1 MNIYRNIPK
10 TILLALVIILPFACN
25 EDKPIPSNNSSH
37 SNDSNYT
44 GSRFRLLSPD
54 ESGVSFSNE
63 IKEDWTYNILVFE
76 YLYNGGGVAIGDI
89 NNDNLPDIYFT
100 ATFGSNR
107 LYLNKGNLKFEDITD
122 KAGVGATKGFKT
134 GVTMADINGDGNLDI
149 FVCKTS
155 KADDGQ
161 KNNLL
166 FINNGDLTFT
176 ESALKYGLEDN
187 SNSNHANFFD
197 YDLDGDLDLYLLNHR
212 LGFKDAVRMRLSQL
226 PDGKLVRLTNPL
238 TPFESDRLYRNDG
251 NGRFTDVSLQAGINN
266 SAFGLS
272 ATVADINDDGYPD
285 IFVANDYIEP
295 EYVYIN
301 NGDGTFTDRYTEY
314 LRHTSQNSMGS
325 DIADFN
331 NDGLLDIIVLDMIA
345 DDPVRYKQ
353 LMNVMVLE
361 RYETLVKHGY
371 GHQVGRNNLQL
382 NNGNGTFSEV
392 GQLAGI
398 SNTDWSWGAF
408 FADFDN
414 DGFKDIYIGNG
425 YKRDVTDLDYMVY
438 TRDSIEK
445 SGGVNT
451 KRYPDINSFLALIPS
466 TKLQNYLYK
475 NKGDLTF
482 ENVSNSWGLT
492 QKTFSNGTA
501 YGDLDGDGDLDIVV
515 NNIGDPS
522 FVYENKTN
530 ELPDHNFLQVKLQG
544 SKLNSNGIGTK
555 VTIHQSDGSIQHQE
569 MTANRGFFS
578 ASELLMHFGLKDQN
592 SIELLEVTWPDGKS
606 QTIKEIKANQKIVL
620 KYANAGSA
628 NLAASNDNSTIF
640 KAVANHLG
648 ANYRHVEN
656 EFQDFNRERL
666 IPHKFSQLG
675 PHIATGDVNGDRLE
689 DFYIGGAMGS
699 AGALY
704 IQDKSGK
711 FSNSSAATWEPE
723 KAHEDMD
730 CLFFD
735 ADGDADLDLY
745 VVSGGNEKTENDPV
759 YQDRL
764 YLNDGKGNFS
774 KSNNLPKITAS
785 GSCVSAHDFDEDGDL
800 DIFVGGRVTPGFYPT
815 IPNSY
820 VLRNNKGQFK
830 DVTSQIAPDFKNI
843 GMVSDILWAD
853 IDGDSKAELVA
864 VGEWMPVSIL
874 KYDGKQ
880 LKNITSNTGL
890 ENSNG
895 WWNCLAVDDF
905 DKDGDPDLVV
915 GNLGKNTR
923 LKASEDSP
931 LSMFAKDFDGNGALD
946 PIMTFSKDGKN
957 YPFAGRD
964 DLVKQV
970 SKVKKKF
977 PTYEKYASATIEDV
991 FSEEEIKNALHL
1003 ETKVLTSTYFENTG
1017 NGTFKPIEF
1026 PNEVQIAPVTNI
1038 FTMDVND
1045 DGNQDI
1051 IMVGNN
1057 SGAET
1062 ETGVYDAFN
1071 GVILFGD
1078 GKGNFKI
1085 SKNIDNGLWA
1095 IKEARDIVGLQLAD
1109 GRQLI
1114 LVANNNDELQVF
1126 VKEKVVQ

>member
-1 MNIYRNIPK
+1 MNIFKNISK
-10 TILLALVIILPFACN
+10 TIVLLLTLIVPFACN
-25 EDKPIPSNNSSH
+25 EDQPIQNNSIGSDNA
-37 SNDSNYT
+37 SNSN
-44 GSRFRLLSPD
+44 GSRFHLLSPD

-63 IKEDWTYNILVFE
+63 IKEDYTYNILNFE
-76 YLYNGGGVAIGDI
+76 YLYNGGGVAVGDI
-89 NNDNLPDIYFT
+89 NNDDLPDLYFT
-100 ATFGSNR
+100 ATFGSNK
-107 LYLNKGNLKFEDITD
+107 LYLNKGNLKFEDITE
-122 KAGVGATKGFKT
+122 KAGVGASSGFKT
-134 GVTMADINGDGNLDI
+134 GVTMADINSDGNMDI

-155 KADDGQ
+155 RTDDGQ

-187 SNSNHANFFD
+187 SNTNHANFFD

-212 LGFKDAVRMRLSQL
+212 LGFKDAVRMRLSQQ
-226 PDGKLVRLTNPL
+226 PDGKLVRLTDPL
-238 TPFESDRLYRNDG
+238 TPFESDRIYRNDG

-272 ATVADINDDGYPD
+272 ATVSDLNDDGYPD

-345 DDPVRYKQ
+345 EDPVRYKQ

-414 DGFKDIYIGNG
+414 DGLKDIYIGNG

-438 TRDSIEK
+438 TRDSIERT
-445 SGGVNT
+445 GGVN
-451 KRYPDINSFLALIPS
+451 KNRFPDLNMFLDLIPS
-466 TKLQNYLYK
+466 TKLQNYLFR

-482 ENVSNSWGLT
+482 KNVSDSWGLT
-492 QKTFSNGTA
+492 EKTFSNGTA
-501 YGDLDGDGDLDIVV
+501 FGDLDGDGDLDLVV
-515 NNIGDPS
+515 NNIGDPA

-530 ELPDHNFLQVKLQG
+530 ELPNHNFLQVKLQG
-544 SKLNSNGIGTK
+544 SKLNPNGIGAK
-555 VTIHQSDGSIQHQE
+555 VTLHQNDGTLQYQE

-578 ASELLMHFGLKDQN
+578 ASELLMHFGLSNQN
-592 SIELLEVTWPDGKS
+592 TIESLEVKWPDGKS
-606 QTIKEIKANQKIVL
+606 QIMKEVKANQKVIL
-620 KYANAGSA
+620 KYSNASSGDLASA
-628 NLAASNDNSTIF
+628 KNKSEIF
-640 KAVANHLG
+640 KELSDRLDV
-648 ANYRHVEN
+648 NYKHVEN

-666 IPHKFSQLG
+666 IPHKFSRLG
-675 PHIATGDVNGDRLE
+675 PHVATGDVNGDGRE

-704 IQDKSGK
+704 IQDKNGK
-711 FSNSSAATWEPE
+711 FYKASVATWEAE

-745 VVSGGNEKTENDPV
+745 IVSGGNAKNANDPV

-764 YLNDGKGNFS
+764 YRNDGKGNFS
-774 KSNNLPKITAS
+774 KSANLPKITAS
-785 GSCVSAHDFDEDGDL
+785 GSCVSAHDYDEDGDQ
-800 DIFVGGRVTPGFYPT
+800 DIFVGGRVTPGLYPI

-820 VLRNNKGQFK
+820 VLQNNKGQFK
-830 DVTSQIAPDFKNI
+830 DVTSQVAPDFKNI

-853 IDGDSKAELVA
+853 VDGDSKSELVA

-874 KYDGKQ
+874 KYDGTQ
-880 LKNITSNTGL
+880 LKNITSKLGLGNT
-890 ENSNG
+890 NG
-895 WWNCLAVDDF
+895 WWNCLAIDDF
-905 DKDGDPDLVV
+905 DNDGDQDLVV

-923 LKASEDSP
+923 LKASENSP
-931 LSMFAKDFDGNGALD
+931 LSMFAKDYDGNGAID
-946 PIMTFSKDGKN
+946 PIMTFSKDGNN

-964 DLVKQV
+964 ALVKQV
-970 SKVKKKF
+970 PKVKKKF
-977 PTYEKYASATIEDV
+977 PTYAKYASATIQDV
-991 FSEEEIKNALHL
+991 FSEKEIEDALKL
-1003 ETKVLTSTYFENTG
+1003 ETKVLTSTYFENNG
-1017 NGTFKPIEF
+1017 DGTFRPIEF
-1026 PNEVQIAPVTNI
+1026 PNEVQMAPVTNL
-1038 FTMDVND
+1038 FVTDVND

-1071 GVILFGD
+1071 GVVLLGD
-1078 GKGNFKI
+1078 GKGKFTV
-1085 SKNIDNGLWA
+1085 SKNADNGLWA

-1114 LVANNNDELQVF
+1114 LIANNNDDLQLF
-1126 VKEKVVQ
+1126 VKEKIVQ